1 MCREAVSEAPGVPD
15 RSRREI
21 SAGNT
26 MRQLQATCY
35 LSVLCSGAAA
45 LTLEVLW
52 QRQLFLVLGAS
63 AAATT
68 AVLTA
73 LFLGIAVGSL
83 LVVRLSAW
91 ISRPLRWLAAVELG
105 IGIWG
110 ILVPVLLLSSEP
122 MYRQL
127 ATSLPEGSA
136 AVSVLRFVLSVFLL
150 LPATLGMG
158 ATIPL
163 MVAALPDR
171 IRQRPAAIYGFNTAG
186 AVAGSLLCG
195 LLLIRWFGISGSYP
209 AALLLSLAAAG
220 FALAAARLRPEA
232 VPQAVAAVPEVI
244 APPRGLMWGYFAV
257 GWAALG
263 LEVIWLRFLGI
274 VNTNSSVT
282 FALGLAA
289 YLSGMSVGSLL
300 VYPQIVRRSSAQTAF
315 CVACLG
321 AALVTLL
328 TFPVVFLAPWLNY
341 HWITVPAAAGTLAWS
356 DLLLTETLLTTGLM
370 FPPAVFLGM
379 VFPAV
384 CGCASGPPAV
394 VHAWVARAGFI
405 GTLGSVCGILTVSL
419 LMIPAFGLHLSLGLL
434 VATLAAVGMGHVFS
448 AASFPAGRRRLQI
461 CAGFC
466 LVGVLIVVADS
477 RPALREFT
485 CEWKDGRWIEQS
497 VSQAGDAVS
506 EIVRFSAGPTGTV
519 IVKKKP
525 GGDHLVYVDDQLVAS
540 TNMEA
545 RVDSLML
552 AHLPLLLHPDP
563 QNELTVGFGTGGTS
577 YAITTHGIDAW
588 CVEIEPEVPRAAA
601 LLQDQNSGVVQDPR
615 FHLILND
622 ARDHLAI
629 SPRQYD
635 VIATDVTNLQY
646 RQNSSLYTREYFQ
659 RMQERLSDGGIACA
673 WIPMAAIT
681 TPELQTL
688 IHTFQD
694 VFPHTSLW
702 FMNQTHTNFGILIGT
717 PTVLQVDFQRLQR
730 GMQRPEVSRNLGRIG
745 ITDPFQILHSLLLDA
760 DGCRE
765 FCRGA
770 ELHTDDN
777 PVLEFS
783 SPLSFYR
790 YNDTFRDN
798 LQAVLRYRPRDLRYC
813 VTGLPADRD
822 AEMDA
827 HQLAADCFCRVLVQ
841 FYEFLIARGNG
852 DTTAAMLAL
861 RDSLPLAEQGL
872 EALPGDR
879 TREQFYVDF
888 LEFAEQWVNSQSPTR

>member
-1 MCREAVSEAPGVPD
+1 
-15 RSRREI
+15 
-21 SAGNT
+21 
-26 MRQLQATCY
+26 MRHLKATCY
-35 LSVLCSGAAA
+35 LSVLCSGATA

-63 AAATT
+63 APATT

-73 LFLGIAVGSL
+73 LFLGIAMGSL
-83 LVVRLSAW
+83 LVVWVAVRAG
-91 ISRPLRWLAAVELG
+91 RPLRWLAAVELG

-110 ILVPVLLLSSEP
+110 ILVPALLLWSEP

-127 ATSLPEGSA
+127 AASLPEGSPL
-136 AVSVLRFVLSVFLL
+136 VSLLRFAMSILLL

-163 MVAALPDR
+163 MVSALPEQ

-195 LLLIRWFGISGSYP
+195 LLLIRWFGVSGSYP
-209 AALLLSLAAAG
+209 AALVLSIAAAG
-220 FALAAARLRPEA
+220 FALAADRLWSPGPKTQAADSDTA
-232 VPQAVAAVPEVI
+232 VSRS
-244 APPRGLMWGYFAV
+244 PRGLPWGYFAV

-263 LEVIWLRFLGI
+263 LEVVWLRFLGI

-289 YLSGMSVGSLL
+289 YLAGMSVGSLL
-300 VYPQIVRRSSAQTAF
+300 VYPQLVRRCSPQLVF

-321 AALVTLL
+321 AALATLL
-328 TFPVVFLAPWLNY
+328 TYPLVFLAPWLNY
-341 HWITVPAAAGTLAWS
+341 YWITVPAAAGTLAWS
-356 DLLLTETLLTTGLM
+356 DLLVTETLLTAGVM

-384 CGCASGPPAV
+384 CGSLSGPPVV
-394 VHAWVARAGFI
+394 VHAWIAKAGFI
-405 GTLGSVCGILTVSL
+405 GTLGSVCGILTVSM
-419 LMIPAFGLHLSLGLL
+419 LMIPLLGLHLSLGLL
-434 VATLAAVGMGHVFS
+434 VATLVVTGLIFVVAAADSG
-448 AASFPAGRRRLQI
+448 PLQRRLRL
-461 CAGFC
+461 CGGVC
-466 LVGVLIVVADS
+466 LVGVTAVVADS

-485 CEWKDGRWIEQS
+485 CVRREGVWVEQS
-497 VSQAGDAVS
+497 ISQPGETVS
-506 EIVRFSAGPTGTV
+506 EIVRFAAGPTGTV

-577 YAITTHGIDAW
+577 YAITTHGIEAW

-601 LLQDQNSGVVQDPR
+601 LLEDQNAGVVGNPQ

-629 SPRQYD
+629 SPRKYD

-659 RMQERLSDGGIACA
+659 RMQERLNAGGIACA

-681 TPELQTL
+681 TLELQTL
-688 IHTFQD
+688 INTFQD
-694 VFPHTSLW
+694 VFPHASLW

-717 PTVLQVDFQRLQR
+717 PTDLQVDYGRLQR
-730 GMQRPEVSRNLGRIG
+730 GMQRPEVSRNLERIG
-745 ITDPFQILHSLLLDA
+745 ITDPFQILHSLLLDEA
-760 DGCRE
+760 GCRE

-770 ELHTDDN
+770 ELHTDDS

-798 LQAVLRYRPRDLRYC
+798 LLAALRYRPRDLRGY
-813 VTGLPADRD
+813 VAGLPADRD

-827 HQLAADCFCRVLVQ
+827 HQVAADSFCQVLVQ

-852 DTTAAMLAL
+852 DSTAAMLAL
-861 RDSLPLAEQGL
+861 RNSLPLAERGL

-879 TREQFYVDF
+879 SREQFYVDF
-888 LEFAEQWVNSQSPTR
+888 LEFAEQWVDAETNDR